1 MHVETLF
8 APFFSLCLPLRII
21 FHFFIGILSL
31 FFIVF
36 SAFIFFIL
44 FLIFFLSCLFI
55 VSLIFLIQHILVI
68 LLSKQLS
75 SPEIFINI
83 NNAIG
88 RHHE

>member
-8 APFFSLCLPLRII
+8 TPFFSLRLPLRII
-21 FHFFIGILSL
+21 FHFFIVILSL

-44 FLIFFLSCLFI
+44 ILVFFLSCLFI
-55 VSLIFLIQHILVI
+55 VSLFLIQHVLVF

-75 SPEIFINI
+75 GTEIFINI